1 MYTSFFGLQEK
12 PFAITP
18 DPRYL
23 YLSERHAEALA
34 HLLYGI
40 NEAGGFIQLTG
51 EVGTGKTTVIRS
63 LLEQLPGHADV
74 ALILNPRV
82 TPAEFLLTI
91 CEELH
96 IQVPE
101 AGHGSTKTLMDLLGR
116 YLLETHARGRRVVL
130 IVDEAQNLSA
140 QTLEQVRLL
149 TNLET
154 ATTKLLQIILIG
166 QPELRDLLDQPD
178 LRQLAQR
185 ITGRYHLSPL
195 SVDESAGYV
204 KHRMRVAGATA
215 EAFTPGALREIYRL
229 SGGIPRVI
237 NVMCDRALL
246 GAFTRE
252 EHRVGAAFIRQAAS
266 EVYGRP
272 VPAPWLKWVTTGAIA
287 AAVALVG
294 FGAWSYLGHRN
305 GAPAAATAAATGAEA
320 GAANATT
327 AAPQPAPATTATTA
341 PAAAATDAVPLDQL
355 LVRHGNDTTTEA
367 ALGKLF
373 AMWGANYAPTQ
384 GRGCDQAT
392 KQGLECLF
400 QKGSW
405 AQLRT
410 LNRPAILTLTDDV
423 GRTHQVV
430 LSALTDEKATID
442 LGGQS
447 RDVSIAGISRY
458 WFGDFLLLWRPP
470 MAVVKA
476 LTPGMRGADVRWLR
490 DSLRAAQGLP
500 TAPAAGDV
508 YDDDLTRLVQDFQ
521 RQHRLNIDGVA
532 GVQTQIVLDT
542 VLNAT
547 GSPTI
552 VAQVAGG

>member
-23 YLSERHAEALA
+23 YLSGRHAEALA

-51 EVGTGKTTVIRS
+51 EVGTGKTTIIRS

-96 IQVPE
+96 IPVPE
-101 AGHGSTKTLMDLLGR
+101 PGRGSTKTLMDLLGR
-116 YLLETHARGRRVVL
+116 HLLDTHARGRRVVL
-130 IVDEAQNLSA
+130 IVDEAQNLSTE
-140 QTLEQVRLL
+140 TLEQVRLL

-154 ATTKLLQIILIG
+154 ATAKLLQIILIG
-166 QPELRDLLDQPD
+166 QPELRDLLDRAE

-185 ITGRYHLSPL
+185 ITGRYHLDPL
-195 SVDESAGYV
+195 TTDESAGYV
-204 KHRMRVAGATA
+204 RHRMRIAGATA
-215 EAFTPGALREIYRL
+215 EVFTPSALREIQRL
-229 SGGIPRVI
+229 SHGVPRVI
-237 NVMCDRALL
+237 NVVCDRALL

-252 EHRVGAAFIRQAAS
+252 EHRAGAALVRQAAS

-272 VPAPWLKWVTTGAIA
+272 IPAPWLKWATAGATVVAVTLVAVGVVSLWA
-287 AAVALVG
+287 AKRNAPAPVA
-294 FGAWSYLGHRN
+294 A
-305 GAPAAATAAATGAEA
+305 GAPTATLPVAVPTVATPSASSAATPATAAEPVKLEDLLAQHA
-320 GAANATT
+320 G
-327 AAPQPAPATTATTA
+327 
-341 PAAAATDAVPLDQL
+341 
-355 LVRHGNDTTTEA
+355 DTTTEA
-367 ALGKLF
+367 ALAQLF
-373 AMWGANYAPTQ
+373 TLWGVAYDPAK
-384 GRGCDQAT
+384 GRGCEQAGG
-392 KQGLECLF
+392 QGLECLF

-405 AQLRT
+405 AQIRT
-410 LNRPAILTLTDDV
+410 LNRPAILTLTDDA

-430 LSALTDEKATID
+430 LSGLTDETATFQ
-442 LGGQS
+442 LGGQA
-447 RDVSIAGISRY
+447 RAVPIAQASRY

-470 MAVVKA
+470 MAVPKS
-476 LTPGMRGADVRWLR
+476 LGPGMRGQDVIWLR
-490 DSLRAAQGLP
+490 DGLRAAQGLP
-500 TAPAAGDV
+500 AAQGSDA
-508 YDDDLTRLVQDFQ
+508 YDADLTRLVQDFQ
-521 RQHRLNIDGVA
+521 RQHRLVVDGVA

-542 VLNAT
+542 VIRAT

-552 VAQVAGG
+552 VSQTAGS

>member
-63 LLEQLPGHADV
+63 LLEQLPGHAEV
-74 ALILNPRV
+74 ALILNPRI
-82 TPAEFLLTI
+82 TPPEFLLTI

-96 IQVPE
+96 LQVP
-101 AGHGSTKTLMDLLGR
+101 ADSRNSTKALMDLLGH
-116 YLLETHARGRRVVL
+116 YLLEAHARGRRVVL
-130 IVDEAQNLSA
+130 IVDEAQNLSFE
-140 QTLEQVRLL
+140 TLEQVRLL

-166 QPELRDLLDQPD
+166 QEELRSLLEQPD

-195 SVDESAGYV
+195 SIAESAGYV

-215 EAFTPGALREIYRL
+215 EAFTPGALREIHRL
-229 SGGIPRVI
+229 SNGIPRVI
-237 NVMCDRALL
+237 NVVSDRALL

-252 EHRVGAAFIRQAAS
+252 EHRVGANFIRQAAS

-272 VPAPWLKWVTTGAIA
+272 IPAPWLRWVTAGAVA
-287 AAVALVG
+287 AALALVA
-294 FGAWSYLGHRN
+294 FGAWSLYGREES
-305 GAPAAATAAATGAEA
+305 GVAAAKAPVAAVPDTAAASPTD
-320 GAANATT
+320 ANAV
-327 AAPQPAPATTATTA
+327 PAVVPPPTA
-341 PAAAATDAVPLDQL
+341 PVPALDQL
-355 LVRHGNDTTTEA
+355 LAQNANDTTTEA
-367 ALGKLF
+367 ALAQLF
-373 AMWGANYAPTQ
+373 KRWNITYAPNR
-384 GRGCDQAT
+384 GRGCEQAT
-392 KQGLECLF
+392 AQGVECLF

-423 GRTHQVV
+423 GGTHQV
-430 LSALTDEKATID
+430 LLTALTDEAATIE
-442 LGGQS
+442 LGGKPQELP
-447 RDVSIAGISRY
+447 IATISRY

-470 MAVVKA
+470 LAVVKS
-476 LTPGMRGADVRWLR
+476 LGPGMRGAEVRWLH
-490 DSLRAAQGLP
+490 DNLRAAQGLP
-500 TAPAAGDV
+500 EARPASDF
-508 YDDDLTRLVQDFQ
+508 YDEELTRLVQDFQ
-521 RQHRLNIDGVA
+521 RTHRLNADGVA

-542 VLNAT
+542 VLNPSA
-547 GSPTI
+547 SPTLDGTTER
-552 VAQVAGG
+552 AGG